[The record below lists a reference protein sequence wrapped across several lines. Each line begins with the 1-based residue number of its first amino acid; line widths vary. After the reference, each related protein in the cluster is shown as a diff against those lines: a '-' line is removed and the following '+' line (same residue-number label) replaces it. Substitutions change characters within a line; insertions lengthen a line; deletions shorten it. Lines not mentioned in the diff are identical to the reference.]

1 MPLMTKR
8 PTLFSRMARACRP
21 PSLSVLVSA
30 LAAGWSGW
38 ALFHLPR
45 FQDWLDDAG
54 WLIGLTLCAL
64 ALIHLADRLY
74 ALLRGEDSRA
84 VSASPVAAA
93 PSLDG
98 HTDQDLTEL
107 RKAKEAAEAA
117 NHAKTEFLAHV
128 SHEIRTPM
136 NGILGMT
143 EVALGTD
150 LRPEQREY
158 LRLVKSSADTLLHLL
173 NYILD
178 ISRIEAGKLE
188 FEALPFE
195 LRDTLAAT
203 LQTLAVRAHSKVL
216 ELACEVPPEV
226 PDGLVGDAGRLQQI
240 IVNLVGNAIK
250 FTVQGEVVVRVRVK
264 ERSSG
269 EVYLLF
275 SIRDTGPGIP
285 PEEQKRIFAAFE
297 QGGRQAVRRHEGAG
311 LGLAIAYRLVQH
323 MRGTIGV
330 QSEVGHGSTF
340 QFTVRLRLQTNKNT
354 FVLPAALKG
363 LSVLIV
369 DDHAATRSI
378 LQHMLENWDMRTA
391 TAANGTEALTR
402 LREAKP
408 FSVVL
413 LDWTLSDENGDDG
426 LELLEKA
433 RNEGLGAEAR
443 IVLLTPAH
451 HRPDAATLERLGVA
465 GCLTKPVLRSAL
477 REVLETTV
485 ESEETRQQRGLAAAR
500 QRSLVAERPPPQSV
514 RVLLVE
520 DDPINQEVVAA
531 VLQNHRHHVLRADN
545 GRQALELL
553 GRERVDLVLLDVQMP
568 EMGGV
573 ELTAAIR
580 ARESGERL
588 PIVALT
594 AHALK
599 GDRERFL
606 QAGMD
611 DYLCKPI
618 RPAELLAAVERH
630 APRRPP
636 APSYQQL
643 NAEELAKRVGSNRTL
658 LTKLVRLFASETPP
672 LIQQCRDALQHGDSN
687 RLRDLAHRLK
697 GSASYFSTGVSE
709 RAAVV
714 ERLADS
720 AENDKRAAA
729 LDALAQAVEE
739 LIAELQQF
747 AG

>member
-1 MPLMTKR
+1 MGL
-8 PTLFSRMARACRP
+8 
-21 PSLSVLVSA
+21 
-30 LAAGWSGW
+30 
-38 ALFHLPR
+38 HLPSPLSQRTRVGPGCGLVRVGALPFAALSGLAGRCRLAHR
-45 FQDWLDDAG
+45 FDSV
-54 WLIGLTLCAL
+54 AL
-64 ALIHLADRLY
+64 ALFHLADRLY
-74 ALLRGEDSRA
+74 ALLRGEDGREE
-84 VSASPVAAA
+84 SASPVEAA
-93 PSLDG
+93 PSLNG
-98 HTDQDLTEL
+98 HTAQDLTEL

-117 NHAKTEFLAHV
+117 NYAKTEFLAHV

-173 NYILD
+173 NDILD

-188 FEALPFE
+188 FEELPFD
-195 LRDTLAAT
+195 LRDLLAAT
-203 LQTLAVRAHSKVL
+203 LQTLAVRAHSKGL
-216 ELACEVPPEV
+216 ELACEIPPEV
-226 PDGLVGDAGRLQQI
+226 PDGLIGDAGRLQQI

-250 FTVQGEVVVRVRVK
+250 FTERGEVVVRVRVK
-264 ERSSG
+264 QRSSG

-275 SIRDTGPGIP
+275 TIRDTGPGIP

-330 QSEVGHGSTF
+330 QSEVGRGSTF
-340 QFTVRLRLQTNKNT
+340 QFTVRLRLQTNKST

-369 DDHAATRSI
+369 DDHAATRAI

-426 LELLEKA
+426 LQLLEKA
-433 RNEGLGAEAR
+433 RNEGLGTEAR

-451 HRPDAATLERLGVA
+451 HRPDAATLALLGVA
-465 GCLTKPVLRSAL
+465 GCLTKPVLRTPCV
-477 REVLETTV
+477 RCW
-485 ESEETRQQRGLAAAR
+485 R
-500 QRSLVAERPPPQSV
+500 QRWNRRKRVNNVVWRRRGNEPLSPSDRHRNRSV
-514 RVLLVE
+514 CCSWRMTRS
-520 DDPINQEVVAA
+520 I
-531 VLQNHRHHVLRADN
+531 RKSSRRCCKIRGTMSCADN

-568 EMGGV
+568 EMGGL

-580 ARESGERL
+580 AAESKEHL
-588 PIVALT
+588 PIIALT

-618 RPAELLAAVERH
+618 RPAELLAAIERH

-636 APSYQQL
+636 APSYRQL

-658 LTKLVRLFASETPP
+658 LTKLARLFASETPP
-672 LIQQCRDALQHGDSN
+672 LIHQCRDALQQGDSN

-714 ERLADS
+714 ERLAGS
-720 AENDKRAAA
+720 AENDKRVAA
-729 LDALAQAVEE
+729 LDALAQAMEE